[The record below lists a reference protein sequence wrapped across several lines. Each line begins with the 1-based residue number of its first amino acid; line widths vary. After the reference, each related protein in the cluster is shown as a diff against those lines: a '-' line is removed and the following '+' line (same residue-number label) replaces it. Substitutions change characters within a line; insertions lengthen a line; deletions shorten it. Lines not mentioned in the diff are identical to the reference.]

1 MNNQTNF
8 IHDVLRNHFKGW
20 VMLGV
25 ILLLGLAGVTYA
37 LSKRGADQ
45 PGSERV
51 AQALAAPVLDHS
63 SIAVWAENQLSG
75 GSVVKLASPEMVGRE
90 IQLLEFPDA
99 VIIAATV
106 SPSGEWLAVVTEN
119 HVEQMLWLASVDGLW
134 PQQVDTGFAISQLT
148 WSRDGKRFYYMAA
161 LGDEIPLIGKQ
172 GETTPMKVYS
182 ERIYSLD
189 VNTYQKRVLASAP
202 ADDQVWLLGE
212 TLDSSALLFALLGD
226 QDGPHTL
233 HSVSPEGNSRSLP
246 SQLQSW
252 AVMDTLVWPSPD
264 GIRLLRAEGDVMMLD
279 SLDTGESW
287 PVTQLE
293 RGFSARWLGESEELV
308 FTKHDRITGVTT
320 LYRVDAAS
328 GAHQMLAALEREGDW
343 QIVGANHDLS
353 WIAVYDYIQGLHF
366 IKSHDGEVVP
376 GSQADG
382 GIIFAGWLKDS
393 TLNWIALQDKAS
405 GVESNIAPANPVDET
420 STPTVT
426 LDSTPTLT
434 STPDETGTPPAATAS
449 PSPTPTQASTPT
461 PGDTYLPIVVKP
473 VECPMPYACP
483 IPRHFGYQPSRP
495 VLKPLFIQ
503 AAENMLGGN
512 APTYFRALRGLP
524 PNTEY
529 VTISPA
535 VPIPHLL
542 LRGTAYQESIWVQ
555 FLYSWSNP
563 DNQYG
568 CTVLSFDCGY
578 GMMQITSCM
587 SDGCGWFSPHRVSAE
602 LLYNLGTGASFL
614 INKWNGIPYYLG
626 ENDPTVASDWYYALI
641 GYNGFGS
648 RNDPNNLNCDPRRA
662 PYLEGPIVC
671 SYPYQERVH
680 GWLANPPLMAGQR
693 TWRPTRIAEVPRGI
707 FGLGSSWFPPTFTN
721 RSLTHLLHDLVI
733 VNGEGPELVVHNT
746 TDTTQALDILLYN
759 RNGTFNRR
767 WLDPSNQPPWYLLPH
782 IRLAPGQQRTI
793 DIAEAFPGGT
803 NITIFARVVATVGI
817 DISVNYLNQQ
827 APEPVFEPALST
839 GNVPHAPEDNAAC
852 TNMLANGDFEAFFNG
867 HPAGWNSLSAEGY
880 PLTDST
886 WFWNGH
892 FGAYLGGYNHAEDIL
907 SQDVV
912 LPEQLESIHLSYIWF
927 VRSEEADNAPVIDT
941 LVIDLFDEQG
951 ELIVTL
957 PGPTNINQSN
967 NWASANLNLMDHLA
981 EHAGEIVR
989 VSFRAATDAA
999 RPTSF
1004 FLDEVSLIACSSDG

>member
-1 MNNQTNF
+1 MKKQAIWKSQSF
-8 IHDVLRNHFKGW
+8 EPRFMIG
-20 VMLGV
+20 LGV
-25 ILLLGLAGVTYA
+25 LVMVILMLMG
-37 LSKRGADQ
+37 
-45 PGSERV
+45 GSF
-51 AQALAAPVLDHS
+51 ALASVIQEQAGANAAQSARAASETETEFFV
-63 SIAVWAENQLSG
+63 IWAENQLSG
-75 GSVVKLASPEMVGRE
+75 GSMVKLAAPDNSGSAVD
-90 IQLLEFPDA
+90 LLEFPDA
-99 VIIAATV
+99 MVIAAAV
-106 SPSGEWLAVVTEN
+106 APSGDWLALVTED
-119 HVEQMLWLASVDGLW
+119 HRAQTLWLSGVDGSW
-134 PQQVDTGFAISQLT
+134 PRQVDTSYSLSQLT
-148 WSRDGKRFYYMAA
+148 WSRDGQRLYYVSAQGTEVM
-161 LGDEIPLIGKQ
+161 LTGKH
-172 GETTPMKVYS
+172 GETTPVLVYS
-182 ERIYSLD
+182 EQIYSLNISQNEKRMLVD
-189 VNTYQKRVLASAP
+189 VP
-202 ADDQVWLLGE
+202 ADDQTWLLGE
-212 TLDSSALLFALLGD
+212 TLDSNALLYAQVGG

-246 SQLQSW
+246 TQLEAW
-252 AVMDTLVWPSPD
+252 ALMDVLVWPSPD
-264 GIRLLRAEGDVMMLD
+264 GTRLLRAEGDAMLLD
-279 SLDTGESW
+279 SLVTGVSW
-287 PVTQLE
+287 PVTRLE
-293 RGFSARWLGESEELV
+293 RGFSARWLGASEELV
-308 FTKHDRITGVTT
+308 FTKYDRATGVTS
-320 LYRVDAAS
+320 LYHVDAAT
-328 GAHQMLAALEREGDW
+328 GAHQMLAAVEPAGDW
-343 QIVGANHDLS
+343 QIVGANHDLA
-353 WIAVYDYIQGLHF
+353 WVTVYDYEHGLRF
-366 IKSHDGEVVP
+366 INTHDGQVVH
-376 GSQADG
+376 GSQTDG
-382 GIIFAGWLKDS
+382 GIVFAGWLNNS
-393 TLNWIALQDKAS
+393 TLNLMALQDMAS
-405 GVESNIAPANPVDET
+405 GVEPDIAPANPVDET

-426 LDSTPTLT
+426 LESTSTLT
-434 STPDETGTPPAATAS
+434 TTPVETGTPPAATAS
-449 PSPTPTQASTPT
+449 PSPTPTQTSTPT
-461 PGDTYLPIVVKP
+461 PGDTYLPIIVKP
-473 VECPMPYACP
+473 VECPMPFACP
-483 IPRHFGYQPSRP
+483 IPRHYGYQPSRP
-495 VLKPLFIQ
+495 VLMPLFIQ
-503 AAENMLGGN
+503 AAENTLGNN

-602 LLYNLGTGASFL
+602 LLYNMGTGASFL

-626 ENDPTVASDWYYALI
+626 ENDPTVPSDWYYALI

-648 RNDPNNLNCDPRRA
+648 RNDPNNLNCDPKRA

-707 FGLGSSWFPPTFTN
+707 FGLGTSWFPPTFTN
-721 RSLTHLLHDLVI
+721 QPLTHLLHDLVI

-746 TDTTQALDILLYN
+746 TNTTQALDILLYN

-767 WLDPSNQPPWYLLPH
+767 WLDPSNVPPWYLSHH
-782 IRLAPGQQRTI
+782 IRLSPGQQRTI
-793 DIAEAFPGGT
+793 DIAEAFPSDT
-803 NITIFARVVATVGI
+803 NITIFARVVATEGI
-817 DISVNYLNQQ
+817 DVSVNYLNQQ

-839 GNVPHAPEDNAAC
+839 GEAPHAPEDTAAC
-852 TNMLANGDFEAFFNG
+852 TNMLANSGFEAFFNG
-867 HPAGWNSLSAEGY
+867 RPAGWNSISAEGY

-892 FGAYLGGYNHAEDIL
+892 FGAYLGGYNNAEDIL

-927 VRSEEADNAPVIDT
+927 VRSAEADNAPVIDT
-941 LVIDLFDEQG
+941 LVIDLFDAQG
-951 ELIVTL
+951 ELIITL

-1004 FLDEVSLIACSSDG
+1004 FIDEVSLTACTSDG